1 MATTYKTAI
10 VGGRRGVH
18 HARCYAGIENM
29 RVTALCEIDE
39 ERLKTAV
46 AELNVN
52 GYTDYVE
59 MLKTEQPDIVHAVT
73 EPTVARH
80 IWVEPAAAAG
90 VKALVIEKPLAL
102 RPREA
107 EALAAAHEKTG
118 LKIIVNHQR
127 RYLPFAEKLLEF
139 FDEDALGE
147 IHFIRASTEGDI
159 TDMDTHLMDVVL
171 FALKDIPISYVW
183 GNVEGAETYHIPNR
197 NCPENLV
204 ATYTFEN
211 GTRVFFESARTAFG
225 TVDFPGSNPRCNLDF
240 WGTKGRMWWRENG
253 SWGYQLDGMARPF
266 VEKTYFGEDD
276 KFGQRVFTQA
286 IATWLDDENQPH
298 RNRLEF
304 ALLGFDLIMA
314 AYRSALFGER
324 IGWPPKLTDDEWVT
338 LRNRVV
344 GE

>member
-1 MATTYKTAI
+1 MTTYRTVI

-18 HARCYAGIENM
+18 HARCYTGIENM
-29 RVTALCEIDE
+29 QVTALCEIDTD
-39 ERLKTAV
+39 RLNTAV
-46 AELNVN
+46 SELNVN
-52 GYTDYVE
+52 GYTDYVD
-59 MLKTEQPDIVHAVT
+59 MLKSEKPDIVHAVT
-73 EPTVARH
+73 QPTVPRH

-90 VKALVIEKPLAL
+90 VKALVIEKPIAL

-107 EALAAAHEKTG
+107 EALTAVHEKTG

-139 FDEDALGE
+139 FAEDSLGE
-147 IHFIRASTEGDI
+147 IHFIRASTQGEI

-171 FALKDIPISYVW
+171 FALRDIPITHVW
-183 GNVEGAETYHIPNR
+183 GSVEGGEIYDIPNLQ
-197 NCPENLV
+197 CPENLM

-211 GTRVFFESARTAFG
+211 GARVFFESARNAFG
-225 TVDFPGSNPRCNLDF
+225 AIDFPGSNPRCNLDF

-253 SWGYQLDGMARPF
+253 SWGYQLDGMAHPF
-266 VEKTYFGEDD
+266 TEKTNFGIDD
-276 KFGQRVFTQA
+276 KNGQRAFTQA

-314 AYRSALFGER
+314 AYRSALIGER
-324 IGWPPKLTDDEWVT
+324 IAFPPKLSDEEWEE
-338 LRNRVV
+338 LKNRVT
-344 GE
+344 GK